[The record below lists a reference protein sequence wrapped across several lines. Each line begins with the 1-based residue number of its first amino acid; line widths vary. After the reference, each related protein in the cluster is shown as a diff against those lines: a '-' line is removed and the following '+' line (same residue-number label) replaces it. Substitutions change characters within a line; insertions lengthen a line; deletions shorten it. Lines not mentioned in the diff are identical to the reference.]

1 LGYQQNGKKYAF
13 QLNAYWMDYTDQLV
27 LTGAVNSVGEA
38 IRTNAPS
45 SYRLGVEA
53 SLNWQLSP
61 RLLWQG
67 NVTLSQNRIRNFT
80 EKLVEYED
88 YSIVSKDHGTTDIA
102 YSPSVIAGNTFMYS
116 MGKLE
121 ASLLSKYVGKQYL
134 DNTSNDSRALAAYI
148 TQDVRLGYA
157 FTPKIRASLLLNNVL
172 NAMYSS
178 NGYTYSYLYQGYL
191 TTENFQYPQA
201 GFNFLL
207 GLTIRLL

>member
-1 LGYQQNGKKYAF
+1 
-13 QLNAYWMDYTDQLV
+13 M
-27 LTGAVNSVGEA
+27 
-38 IRTNAPS
+38 
-45 SYRLGVEA
+45 
-53 SLNWQLSP
+53 
-61 RLLWQG
+61 
-67 NVTLSQNRIRNFT
+67 
-80 EKLVEYED
+80 EYED

-102 YSPSVIAGNTFMYS
+102 YSPAVIAGNTFTYS

-134 DNTSNDSRALAAYI
+134 DNTSNDSRALAAYM

-191 TTENFQYPQA
+191 TTENFHYPQA
-201 GFNFLL
+201 RFNCLL
-207 GLTIRLL
+207 GLTIRL